1 MRNITKGFSLQK
13 NKRKQMAKASGSG
26 ATKITFGKRAKG
38 KAKKSWNKRDRK
50 EREYRGQ
57 GR

>member
-1 MRNITKGFSLQK
+1 MKSFSLQK

-26 ATKITFGKRAKG
+26 AAKITFGKRAKG